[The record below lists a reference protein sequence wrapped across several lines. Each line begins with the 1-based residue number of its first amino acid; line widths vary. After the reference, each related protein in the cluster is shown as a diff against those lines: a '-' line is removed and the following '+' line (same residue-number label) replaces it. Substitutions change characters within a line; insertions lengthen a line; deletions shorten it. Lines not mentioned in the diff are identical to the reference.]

1 MTRQQRRGVTLFH
14 CRAALILISILLTP
28 LACAD
33 SYPAKAVRFIVAFPA
48 GGNSDLVAR
57 IVGQKL
63 TETLGRPF
71 VIDNRGGAGGV
82 IAEEIAAKS
91 PPDGYT
97 LLHVSVAHVVGS
109 IFYKK

>member
-1 MTRQQRRGVTLFH
+1 MS
-14 CRAALILISILLTP
+14 LIFLLAP
-28 LACAD
+28 LAGAD

-63 TETLGRPF
+63 TDSLGRPF

-82 IAEEIAAKS
+82 IAEELAARS
-91 PPDGYT
+91 APDGYT
-97 LLHVSVAHVVGS
+97 LLHVSIAHVIGS
-109 IFYKK
+109 ILNKKLSYDAMRD